1 MSFRISLVFLL
12 SYNHGT
18 IFLARTLG
26 ILNARTESFCAPRG
40 NALLNCPQGKT
51 YSMACVERS
60 LCCAVHALA
69 HLGLGNRGSIA
80 SSLGPFSPSRQ
91 LPHPQTFCPSWEEF
105 RPGSRGQKPC
115 YLTPFP
121 ECSLLN
127 CSVFSSLRTSRA

>member
-51 YSMACVERS
+51 YSMACVWSAPCVAQCTSWPTWVWVTEE
-60 LCCAVHALA
+60 A
-69 HLGLGNRGSIA
+69 
-80 SSLGPFSPSRQ
+80 
-91 LPHPQTFCPSWEEF
+91 LPHLWV
-105 RPGSRGQKPC
+105 
-115 YLTPFP
+115 PFP
-121 ECSLLN
+121 
-127 CSVFSSLRTSRA
+127 